1 MNQDAALDQ
10 GLHKINAPISMMIA
24 VLFIP
29 IFDTARII
37 VVRLVKRKSPF
48 EPDNNHTHHVLMRL
62 GLKHSQVA
70 LVLGG
75 LNLAFIALV
84 FVFKEQEDYVLLP
97 IMILSGFAIS
107 VTIDQLIINKVRT
120 RGGRMRRRLKAE
132 IEAKNSQN
140 KQVGW

>member
-1 MNQDAALDQ
+1 
-10 GLHKINAPISMMIA
+10 MMIA

-62 GLKHSQVA
+62 GLRHSQVA
-70 LVLGG
+70 LALGG

-84 FVFKEQEDYVLLP
+84 LIFKKQEDYVLLP

-107 VTIDQLIINKVRT
+107 VTIDQLIIHKVRT
-120 RGGRMRRRLKAE
+120 KGGQKRKRQKAE
-132 IEAKNSQN
+132 IEAKNS
-140 KQVGW
+140 